1 MNLSVLSVCLGALL
15 VLGPFVGLSQT
26 LDESFAALK
35 DAEAKKDVEL
45 VKKLSAQT
53 HALAAEELAIEE
65 PESAE
70 MKKAWKERLS
80 WARDVSSFSEYALY
94 SLSLTA
100 EPAVAIDLLQTLE
113 KQNPKSRYLDEGGY
127 ARYFAALT
135 QSGQTAQV
143 TTVAEKGLANLP
155 GSVDLLLVLA
165 DTAMSKQQTGN
176 GLTYSQRLVTAMNKA
191 TKPEGV
197 SDADWG
203 RKRSMALGHGY
214 YYIGMIQAQRNA
226 FFEVDRNLRA
236 ALPHIQGNNAL
247 MGPALF
253 ALGVANFQLGSQT
266 NNKKRVMEAA
276 DFSERASK
284 IPGSHAAD
292 AWRNTQAMRA
302 QAAKMR

>member
-1 MNLSVLSVCLGALL
+1 MNLRVLSVCLGALL
-15 VLGPFVGLSQT
+15 ILGPATGFAQT

-65 PESAE
+65 PEAAD

-80 WARDVSSFSEYALY
+80 WARDVDAFSEYALY

-100 EPAVAIDLLQTLE
+100 EPNVAIDLLQTLE

-127 ARYFAALT
+127 ASYFAALT
-135 QSGQTAQV
+135 KLGKTSEIAA
-143 TTVAEKGLANLP
+143 VAERGLVNLP
-155 GSVDLLLVLA
+155 NSVDLLLVLA
-165 DTAMSKQQTGN
+165 DTAMAKQQTGP
-176 GLTYSQRLVTAMNKA
+176 GLTYSQRLVNAMNRA

-203 RKRSMALGHGY
+203 RKRSLALGHGY
-214 YYIGMIQAQRNA
+214 YYIGIIQLQRNA

-236 ALPHIQGNNAL
+236 ALPHIQGNNAM

-253 ALGVANFQLGSQT
+253 GLGVANYQLGRQT
-266 NNKKRVMEAA
+266 MNRKRVLEAA
-276 DFSERASK
+276 DFSDKASK
-284 IPGSHAAD
+284 IPGSHASD
-292 AWRNTQAMRA
+292 AYRNAQAMRA
-302 QAAKMR
+302 EAAKMR